1 MGTFLELFRLLDD
14 WDPETLPERVT
25 VNPDETL
32 ASIRKH
38 LAEGNVPEAQRIIS
52 EEISRLRPMVRAV
65 LLDAVDLV
73 QEKGNTPFHLL
84 QYLSYLHRRAAQIL
98 LSEQRWDEARQHI
111 LKAVVL
117 APDDDDPRYVLV
129 EIYEHAS
136 QYDAALRLLE
146 SLVTGYPDRC
156 LPLFELAL
164 SIHQQG
170 ALSAAATCYQRVK
183 ELDDVGAF
191 RDLADIHLGA
201 LEMPLADIEM
211 LEHVSEEGSKA
222 ALARDY
228 ESALTSFQHVLAWSP
243 KHSQTWV
250 RVGYLYQRRASGELD
265 LVKGAQA
272 VPVFKVANEQQQNDL
287 RRAAQAYRIAIL
299 AEPGLAEAEVHHWL
313 AECYLSLD
321 LAALALEPAQTAV
334 KLAPNDVD
342 ILVTLGNAFLA
353 NDALVDAESTLRA
366 VLSFDP
372 QNLTAH
378 LVLART
384 LERAGRP
391 NEAIVHWR
399 VLEEFFSKLL
409 KPGGDGDE

>member
-1 MGTFLELFRLLDD
+1 MGTFLELFQVLDD
-14 WDPETLPERVT
+14 WDPETLPERVD

-38 LAEGNVPEAQRIIS
+38 LAEGNVLEAQRIIS
-52 EEISRLRPMVRAV
+52 EEISRLRPMVHAV

-73 QEKGNTPFHLL
+73 QEKGNTPFHFL

-129 EIYEHAS
+129 EIYEHTS
-136 QYDAALRLLE
+136 QYDAALHLLE
-146 SLVTGYPDRC
+146 SLVTGRTDRC

-170 ALSAAATCYQRVK
+170 VLSAAATCYQRVK
-183 ELDDVGAF
+183 ELDDVGIF

-211 LEHVSEEGSKA
+211 LKHVSQEGSKA

-228 ESALTSFQHVLAWSP
+228 ESALTSFQRVLAWSP

-250 RVGYLYQRRASGELD
+250 RVGYLYQRRASEELD
-265 LVKGAQA
+265 LVKDAQA
-272 VPVFKVANEQQQNDL
+272 IPVFKVANGQQQNDL
-287 RRAAQAYRIAIL
+287 RCAAQAYRIAIL
-299 AEPGLAEAEVHHWL
+299 AEPGLAGAWIWPL
-313 AECYLSLD
+313 
-321 LAALALEPAQTAV
+321 
-334 KLAPNDVD
+334 
-342 ILVTLGNAFLA
+342 
-353 NDALVDAESTLRA
+353 
-366 VLSFDP
+366 
-372 QNLTAH
+372 
-378 LVLART
+378 
-384 LERAGRP
+384 
-391 NEAIVHWR
+391 
-399 VLEEFFSKLL
+399 
-409 KPGGDGDE
+409 